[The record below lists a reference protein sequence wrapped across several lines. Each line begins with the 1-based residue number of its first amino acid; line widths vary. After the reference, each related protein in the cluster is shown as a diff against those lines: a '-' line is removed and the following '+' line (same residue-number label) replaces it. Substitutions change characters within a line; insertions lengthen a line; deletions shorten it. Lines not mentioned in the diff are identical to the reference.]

1 MGFFEFVP
9 SAIPDVVEIIPRVF
23 GDERGFF
30 METWNQADFREAGID
45 VPFIQ
50 DNHSRSVQGTLRGL
64 HYQAQHS
71 QGKLVRVM
79 TGEIFDVAV
88 DLRKWSSTFGQWVGA
103 VLSAENKHMLWI
115 PPGFA
120 HGFYVMS
127 EHSEFI
133 YKCTDRYAPE
143 HEVALSWN
151 DPSLN
156 IAWPIP
162 EGTPPLLS
170 SKDQA
175 GLSLDEAPVYA
186 DPDLL
191 VAE

>member
-1 MGFFEFVP
+1 MGCFEFVP
-9 SAIPDVVEIIPRVF
+9 SAIPEVVEIIPRVF

-30 METWNQADFREAGID
+30 METWNQDDFREAGID

-64 HYQAQHS
+64 HYQSRYS

-79 TGEIFDVAV
+79 VGEIFDVAV
-88 DLRKWSSTFGQWVGA
+88 DLRQSSDTFGQWVGA
-103 VLSAENKHMLWI
+103 VLSAEHKHMLWI

-143 HEVALSWN
+143 YEVALSWN
-151 DPSLN
+151 DPSLS

-162 EGTPPLLS
+162 EGATPLLS
-170 SKDQA
+170 EKDSC
-175 GLSLDEAPVYA
+175 GLSLSEAPIYT
-186 DPDLL
+186 DL
-191 VAE
+191 